1 MIRVIIVVDTMI
13 LFVEYAAW
21 FIGWNY
27 ALLYQL
33 GASAVVG
40 NWSRFVVRFIEYVS
54 DYKVIK
60 SIVEAPLAWNNT
72 SQSFYQTGQIINLPA
87 VAITVAIT
95 VVLLS
100 GIRPTAIVNLILVI
114 IKIIII
120 LIIIFASCGYVDRK
134 NYQPFFP
141 ANQGTIKPLSLI
153 EYLSFVFYVGSFSK
167 FGFTGML
174 QACTNVFFAYVGFDC
189 VATVAQ
195 EAKTPTA
202 KTVPIG
208 LISSVVISLLIFV
221 GMSTIMVGLVNYELL
236 NTSTPLF
243 VAL

>member
-1 MIRVIIVVDTMI
+1 VIIVVDTMI

-27 ALLYQL
+27 GLLYQL
-33 GASAVVG
+33 AASAVVV
-40 NWSRFVVRFIEYVS
+40 NWSRFVVQFIEYVS
-54 DYKVIK
+54 DYEVVQ

-72 SQSFYQTGQIINLPA
+72 SQSFYHTGQVINLPA

-100 GIRPTAIVNLILVI
+100 GIRPTAIVNLIFVI

-120 LIIIFASCGYVDRK
+120 LIIIFASCDHIDRK
-134 NYQPFFP
+134 NYKPFFP
-141 ANQGTIKPLSLI
+141 TNQGTSKPFSFI
-153 EYLSFVFYVGSFSK
+153 EYLSFLFYVGSFSK

-174 QACTNVFFAYVGFDC
+174 QACTTVFFAYIGFDS

-202 KTVPIG
+202 ITVPIG
-208 LISSVVISLLIFV
+208 IISSVVISLLIFI
-221 GMSTIMVGLVNYELL
+221 GMSTIMVGLVSYEQL
-236 NTSTPLF
+236 NVHAPLF